1 MSKTFFSSSV
11 LFVKDIETSQKFY
24 KDLMGLEIKD
34 DFGACKIFSCG
45 LALWAVNDDHLIN
58 QKWKREKQNG
68 NLEICFETEDFDAI
82 YKTIKDLDI
91 PVLHDF
97 HVESWGQKT
106 IRVFDPDN
114 NLVEIGESIPT
125 FIKRMYKEG
134 MSVEAIAEKSSVP
147 KEQVENILNS

>member
-1 MSKTFFSSSV
+1 MSKTFFSSTV
-11 LFVKDIETSQKFY
+11 LFVKDIDTSLKFY

-34 DFGACKIFSCG
+34 DFGACKIFTCG
-45 LALWAVNDDHLIN
+45 LSLWRVNDEHLIN

-68 NLEICFETEDFDAI
+68 NLEICFETEDFDSV
-82 YKTIKDLDI
+82 YKTIKKQNI
-91 PVLHDF
+91 PLLHDL
-97 HVESWGQKT
+97 HEESWGQKT

-134 MSVEAIAEKSSVP
+134 MSVEEIAEKSSVA
-147 KEQVENILNS
+147 KEQVEKIIN